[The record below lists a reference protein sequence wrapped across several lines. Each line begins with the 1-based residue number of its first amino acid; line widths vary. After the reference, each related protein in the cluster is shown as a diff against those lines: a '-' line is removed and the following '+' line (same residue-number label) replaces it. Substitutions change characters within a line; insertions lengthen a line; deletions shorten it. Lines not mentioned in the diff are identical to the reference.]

1 MGTRLLCTDNPLA
14 KLAVIFVLNRDGLED
29 VDSSFASHCG
39 GGGDSSLPIPGM
51 KTAGARSNTVCS
63 ASSACCCVLAQGTRA
78 QGCSALALF
87 RRLSLASHAVRRTTS
102 VSTGVSG

>member
-14 KLAVIFVLNRDGLED
+14 KLAVIFVLNREGLED
-29 VDSSFASHCG
+29 VDFSFASHCG